1 MSLRLNSIVCF
12 FITLSAFPQG
22 EANYW
27 YFGQNAG
34 LDFTS
39 GSPVAISNG
48 QINTNEGCA
57 VLSNASGQLLFYTDG
72 VTVYNR
78 NHQIMANGTGLM
90 GHPSSTQSATIVNK
104 PNSSNLYYVFTL
116 DANTG
121 VNGFR
126 YSVIDLNLNG
136 GLGDVTSEK
145 NSLITTPS
153 CEKLAVV
160 KHANNVDYWILVHGI
175 NNNIIYSYLLTSS
188 GLSASPVNNPI
199 GVVVPSNNMNNVL
212 GYMKTSPDGK
222 KLVLCHTI
230 LKTAELFDFD
240 NTTGIVSNP
249 IVLLSNDNN
258 QMYGAEFSPNGKVLY
273 ISFQGAVNYLSQ
285 FNLSASNIPGSKIQ
299 LPLLYNY
306 SGGLQLGPDGKIY
319 LAQFNKTKLT
329 AINNPN
335 NLGSAC
341 NIVFNAVDLNGRIC
355 KSGLPAFNQSFFFTP
370 SIQATNLC
378 VGQNTTLEFFTN
390 QTVLSAN
397 WNFGDGNT
405 SNNILGNHTYTSA
418 GTYTVTVNVVTPYG
432 TGTGTK
438 NITINSLPNATQ
450 PANIVLCDNDNNGIE
465 SFDLTTRKFSIL
477 NGQNP
482 LTHSVT
488 FYASWTD
495 YTNNIPIGNPSN
507 YINLSNSQSII
518 AEVDNGTCKKTTTFT
533 IQIISP
539 ATSINLPAMKI
550 CDNTSFGTNND
561 GIVVFNLT
569 TNGTLILNSQ
579 LSNDFSIQYY
589 QNSNLTQLITNPS
602 NYINTNTQETIYVK
616 IINNLN
622 NSCFIVSSFEI
633 EVYPLPVINS
643 IISLKQCDD
652 NNDGFSAFNL
662 TEANQLLVANTNN
675 LTITYHETYNEADN
689 GSNAIINTTAYTNQV
704 VSNDVVYVRIE
715 NEHGCHRV
723 AQLNLNV
730 STTNIPSSFQKT
742 FTVCDDTASG
752 TASDGI
758 ATFNFSSVTSDI
770 QALYPVGQALT
781 IAYYKNLADA
791 LAEQN
796 PITNTST
803 YTNIGYP
810 NTQNIYVRVDSQ
822 VNNECLGL
830 GHHITL
836 NVERIPFVNDL
847 TIRHCDDNQD
857 GMYAFDTSTVEQ
869 QLINGL
875 TGVQVTYTTTSGSI
889 LPSPLPNPFNTT
901 TQDIIATVTNSTS
914 TACNDTAI
922 IHFIVDD
929 LPEVFPIA
937 SILTTVCDDEAIP
950 MAQDGMFAFNTTT
963 YQSTLLGGQTGMTVN
978 YYAANGTTLPS
989 PLPNP
994 FTTSTQ
1000 NVTVEIVN
1008 PTNTQCKAT
1017 YTIPFIIKPLPL
1029 IELAGSE
1036 LVCSNDPS
1044 FTKIINAG
1052 VTDVAQISNYTYQWY
1067 LNGTIIPSATQ
1078 YDLTVNT
1085 EGVYTC
1091 EVTYPNGC
1099 SRTRTIT
1106 VTASNSATIEQ
1117 ISITDLSDNNSI
1129 VVYVSGSG
1137 DYEYSLDGIN
1147 YQTNNIFNN
1156 LNPGVY
1162 NVYINDVNGC
1172 GEIIKEVSLLGIP
1185 NYFTPNGDGFNDT
1198 WNIKGITEYYNSKS
1212 IIYIFDRYGKLI
1224 KHLSPHS
1231 NGWDG
1236 TYNGNPLPASDY
1248 WYNIKL
1254 EDGRVFKGH
1263 FSLKR

>member
-1 MSLRLNSIVCF
+1 MKYFYVVIIIF
-12 FITLSAFPQG
+12 LSSFLFAQG
-22 EANYW
+22 EANIW
-27 YFGQNAG
+27 YFGENAG
-34 LDFTS
+34 LDFNNGT
-39 GSPVAISNG
+39 PVALTDG

-57 VLSNASGQLLFYTDG
+57 VLSNNLGQLLFYTDG
-72 VTVYNR
+72 VTIYNK
-78 NHQIMANGTGLM
+78 NHQVMLNGSGLL
-90 GHPSSTQSATIVNK
+90 GHSSSTQSATIIPK
-104 PNSSNLYYVFTL
+104 PGTNNLFYVFTQTIN
-116 DANTG
+116 AG
-121 VNGFR
+121 PNGLR
-126 YSVIDLNLNG
+126 YSVVDLNLDG
-136 GLGDVTSEK
+136 GLGGVTSEK
-145 NSLITTPS
+145 NIFVTAPS

-160 KHANNVDYWILVHGI
+160 KHANNIDYWILVHGW
-175 NNNIIYSYLLTSS
+175 NNNIISSYLLTTS
-188 GLSASPVNNPI
+188 GLSTTPINNSI
-199 GVVVPSNNMNNVL
+199 GVVVPNTNLDNVI
-212 GYMKTSPDGK
+212 GYMKFSPDGR
-222 KLVLCHTI
+222 KLVACHAFVY
-230 LKTAELFDFD
+230 TAELYDFD
-240 NTTGIVSNP
+240 NSTGILSNP
-249 IVLLSNDNN
+249 ISLFTGENL
-258 QMYGAEFSPNGKVLY
+258 QTYGAEFSPNNDVLY
-273 ISFQGAVNYLSQ
+273 ISQSSTNVLSQ
-285 FNLSASNIPGSKIQ
+285 FDLTASNIPASRVYLSSLNSLVGA
-299 LPLLYNY
+299 
-306 SGGLQLGPDGKIY
+306 LQLGPDGKIY
-319 LAQFNKTKLT
+319 VTQYFKTKLGV
-329 AINNPN
+329 INNPN
-335 NLGSAC
+335 VIGSAC
-341 NIVFNAVDLNGRIC
+341 NLVVDAIDLNGRLC
-355 KSGLPAFNQSFFFTP
+355 KAGLPAFSQSFFYTP
-370 SIQATNLC
+370 LINITSTCEGQASN
-378 VGQNTTLEFFTN
+378 FSFSTN
-390 QTVLSAN
+390 QTILSAT

-405 SNNILGNHTYTSA
+405 SNAISPTYTYANS
-418 GTYTVTVNVVTPYG
+418 GTYNVSVTITTPQGTGSNTRSITIYPRPTLIQNTVT
-432 TGTGTK
+432 
-438 NITINSLPNATQ
+438 
-450 PANIVLCDNDNNGIE
+450 
-465 SFDLTTRKFSIL
+465 
-477 NGQNP
+477 
-482 LTHSVT
+482 
-488 FYASWTD
+488 
-495 YTNNIPIGNPSN
+495 
-507 YINLSNSQSII
+507 
-518 AEVDNGTCKKTTTFT
+518 
-533 IQIISP
+533 
-539 ATSINLPAMKI
+539 
-550 CDNTSFGTNND
+550 
-561 GIVVFNLT
+561 
-569 TNGTLILNSQ
+569 
-579 LSNDFSIQYY
+579 
-589 QNSNLTQLITNPS
+589 
-602 NYINTNTQETIYVK
+602 
-616 IINNLN
+616 
-622 NSCFIVSSFEI
+622 
-633 EVYPLPVINS
+633 
-643 IISLKQCDD
+643 LKQCDD

-689 GSNAIINTTAYTNQV
+689 GTNAIPNATAYTNQV
-704 VSNDVVYVRIE
+704 VSNDVAYVRIE

-723 AQLNLNV
+723 AQLNLSV

-742 FTVCDDTASG
+742 FTVCDDTVSG
-752 TASDGI
+752 TATDGI

-796 PITNTST
+796 PITNTSN

-810 NTQNIYVRVDSQ
+810 NTQNIYIRVDSQ

-857 GMYAFDTSTVEQ
+857 GMFAFDTSTVEQ

-889 LPSPLPNPFNTT
+889 LPSPLPNPFNTS
-901 TQDIIATVTNSTS
+901 TQDIIATVTNTTS

-937 SILTTVCDDEAIP
+937 SILTTVCDDEASP

-963 YQSTLLGGQTGMTVN
+963 FQSTLLGGQTGMTVT

-1067 LNGTIIPSATQ
+1067 LNGSIIPSATQ

-1091 EVTYPNGC
+1091 EVTHPNSC
-1099 SRTRTIT
+1099 SSTRTVT

-1117 ISITDLSDNNSI
+1117 ISINDLSDNNSI

-1147 YQTNNIFNN
+1147 YQTSNTFNN

-1172 GEIIKEVSLLGIP
+1172 GEIIKDVSLLGIP

-1198 WNIKGITEYYNSKS
+1198 WNIKGITEFYNSKS

-1224 KHLSPHS
+1224 KQLAPLS

-1236 TYNGNPLPASDY
+1236 TFNGSTLPSDDY
-1248 WYNIKL
+1248 WYNVKL
-1254 EDGRVFKGH
+1254 EDGRILKGH
-1263 FSLKR
+1263 FTLKR

>member
-1 MSLRLNSIVCF
+1 MKKFSLFNLLILFN
-12 FITLSAFPQG
+12 LLAFPQG
-22 EANYW
+22 EAKIW
-27 YFGQNAG
+27 YFGENAG
-34 LDFTS
+34 LDFNS
-39 GSPVAISNG
+39 GTPVALTNG
-48 QINTNEGCA
+48 QINTIEGCA
-57 VLSNASGQLLFYTDG
+57 VLSNNLGQLLFYTDG
-72 VTVYNR
+72 ITIYNK
-78 NHQIMANGTGLM
+78 NHVVMQNGAGLM
-90 GHPSSTQSATIVNK
+90 GHPSSTHSATIVQK
-104 PNSSNLYYVFTL
+104 PGNPNLFYVFTL
-116 DANTG
+116 DAYG
-121 VNGFR
+121 HVNGFR
-126 YSVIDLNLNG
+126 YSVIDLTLDG
-136 GLGDVTSEK
+136 GLGGVTSEK
-145 NSLITTPS
+145 NIPIYGPS
-153 CEKLAVV
+153 NEKISVV
-160 KHANNVDYWILVHGI
+160 KHANNVDFWIVTMGYPGNTFYAH
-175 NNNIIYSYLLTSS
+175 LLTSS
-188 GLSASPVNNPI
+188 GISSSPVLSNAGFFVPNNDE
-199 GVVVPSNNMNNVL
+199 NNVIGQMKISPL
-212 GYMKTSPDGK
+212 GNKIS
-222 KLVLCHTI
+222 VVHAE
-230 LKTAELFDFD
+230 LKQVELFDF
-240 NTTGIVSNP
+240 NNSNGIVSNP
-249 IVLLSNDNN
+249 ILLHSSNNPSAT
-258 QMYGAEFSPNGKVLY
+258 QIVYGTEFSPNGEVLY
-273 ISFQGAVNYLSQ
+273 VTKIFEDKIFQYDLTS
-285 FNLSASNIPGSKIQ
+285 SNIPASKIDIQ
-299 LPLLYNY
+299 YSQNYNFP
-306 SGGLQLGPDGKIY
+306 SSLQLGPDGKIY
-319 LAQFNKTKLT
+319 IAQQSQYFLSVI
-329 AINNPN
+329 ANPN
-335 NLGSAC
+335 NLGVAC
-341 NIVFNAVDLNGRIC
+341 NLQENTISLNGKRSN
-355 KSGLPAFNQSFFFTP
+355 SGLPTFSQSFFYTP
-370 SIQATNLC
+370 LINTTSTC
-378 VGQNTTLEFFTN
+378 VGQASNFSFSTN
-390 QTVLSAN
+390 QTILSAT

-405 SNNILGNHTYTSA
+405 SNAISPTYTYA
-418 GTYTVTVNVVTPYG
+418 NPGTYNVSVTITTPQGTGSNTRSITIYPRPTLIQNTVT
-432 TGTGTK
+432 
-438 NITINSLPNATQ
+438 
-450 PANIVLCDNDNNGIE
+450 
-465 SFDLTTRKFSIL
+465 
-477 NGQNP
+477 
-482 LTHSVT
+482 
-488 FYASWTD
+488 
-495 YTNNIPIGNPSN
+495 
-507 YINLSNSQSII
+507 
-518 AEVDNGTCKKTTTFT
+518 
-533 IQIISP
+533 
-539 ATSINLPAMKI
+539 
-550 CDNTSFGTNND
+550 
-561 GIVVFNLT
+561 
-569 TNGTLILNSQ
+569 
-579 LSNDFSIQYY
+579 
-589 QNSNLTQLITNPS
+589 
-602 NYINTNTQETIYVK
+602 
-616 IINNLN
+616 
-622 NSCFIVSSFEI
+622 
-633 EVYPLPVINS
+633 
-643 IISLKQCDD
+643 LKQCDD
-652 NNDGFSAFNL
+652 NNDGYSAFNL
-662 TEANQLLVANTNN
+662 IQANNLLVSNTNN
-675 LTITYHETYNEADN
+675 LTITYHETFNEADN
-689 GSNAIINTTAYTNQV
+689 GSNVIINTTAYTNQV

-742 FTVCDDTASG
+742 FTVCDDTVSG
-752 TASDGI
+752 TATDGI

-937 SILTTVCDDEAIP
+937 SNLTTVCDDEASP
-950 MAQDGMFAFNTTT
+950 MAQDGMFAFNTTAF
-963 YQSTLLGGQTGMTVN
+963 QSTLLGGQTGMTVN
-978 YYAANGTTLPS
+978 YYAANGTALPS

-1036 LVCSNDPS
+1036 LVCSNGLL

-1052 VTDVAQISNYTYQWY
+1052 VSDVAQISNYTYQWY
-1067 LNGTIIPSATQ
+1067 LNGLIIPSATQ

-1085 EGVYTC
+1085 EGLYTC
-1091 EVTYPNGC
+1091 EVAHPNSC

-1117 ISITDLSDNNSI
+1117 ININDLSDNNSI

-1147 YQTNNIFNN
+1147 YQTSNTFNN

-1172 GEIIKEVSLLGIP
+1172 GEIYKEVSLLGIP

-1224 KHLSPHS
+1224 KQLSPHS

-1236 TYNGNPLPASDY
+1236 TFNGSTLPSDDY

-1254 EDGRVFKGH
+1254 EDGRILKGH
-1263 FSLKR
+1263 FTLKR

>member
-1 MSLRLNSIVCF
+1 MLPNYFGGNLIFLFLHMKYFYVVIIIF
-12 FITLSAFPQG
+12 LSSFLFAQG
-22 EANYW
+22 EANIW
-27 YFGQNAG
+27 YFGENAG
-34 LDFTS
+34 LDFNNGT
-39 GSPVAISNG
+39 PVALTDG

-57 VLSNASGQLLFYTDG
+57 VLSNNLGQLLFYTDG
-72 VTVYNR
+72 VTIYNK
-78 NHQIMANGTGLM
+78 NHQVMLNGSGLL
-90 GHPSSTQSATIVNK
+90 GHSSSTQSATIIPK
-104 PNSSNLYYVFTL
+104 PGTNNLFYVFTQTIN
-116 DANTG
+116 AG
-121 VNGFR
+121 PNGLR
-126 YSVIDLNLNG
+126 YSVVDLNLDG
-136 GLGDVTSEK
+136 GLGGVTSEK
-145 NSLITTPS
+145 NIFVTAPS

-160 KHANNVDYWILVHGI
+160 KHANNIDYWILVHGW
-175 NNNIIYSYLLTSS
+175 NNNIISSYLLTTS
-188 GLSASPVNNPI
+188 GLSTTPINNSI
-199 GVVVPSNNMNNVL
+199 GVVVPNTNLDNVI
-212 GYMKTSPDGK
+212 GYMKFSPDGR
-222 KLVLCHTI
+222 KLVACHAFVY
-230 LKTAELFDFD
+230 TAELYDFD
-240 NTTGIVSNP
+240 NSTGILSNP
-249 IVLLSNDNN
+249 ISLFTGENL
-258 QMYGAEFSPNGKVLY
+258 QTYGAEFSPNNDVLY
-273 ISFQGAVNYLSQ
+273 ISQSSTNVLSQ
-285 FNLSASNIPGSKIQ
+285 FDLTASNIPASRVYLSSLNSLVGA
-299 LPLLYNY
+299 
-306 SGGLQLGPDGKIY
+306 LQLGPDGKIY
-319 LAQFNKTKLT
+319 VTQYFKTKLGV
-329 AINNPN
+329 INNPN
-335 NLGSAC
+335 VIGSAC
-341 NIVFNAVDLNGRIC
+341 NLVVDAIDLNGRLC
-355 KSGLPAFNQSFFFTP
+355 KAGLPAFSQSFFYTP
-370 SIQATNLC
+370 LINITSTCEGQASN
-378 VGQNTTLEFFTN
+378 FSFSTN
-390 QTVLSAN
+390 QTILSAT

-405 SNNILGNHTYTSA
+405 SNAISPTYTYANS
-418 GTYTVTVNVVTPYG
+418 GTYNVSVTITTPQGTGSNTRSITIYPRPTLIQNTVT
-432 TGTGTK
+432 
-438 NITINSLPNATQ
+438 
-450 PANIVLCDNDNNGIE
+450 
-465 SFDLTTRKFSIL
+465 
-477 NGQNP
+477 
-482 LTHSVT
+482 
-488 FYASWTD
+488 
-495 YTNNIPIGNPSN
+495 
-507 YINLSNSQSII
+507 
-518 AEVDNGTCKKTTTFT
+518 
-533 IQIISP
+533 
-539 ATSINLPAMKI
+539 
-550 CDNTSFGTNND
+550 
-561 GIVVFNLT
+561 
-569 TNGTLILNSQ
+569 
-579 LSNDFSIQYY
+579 
-589 QNSNLTQLITNPS
+589 
-602 NYINTNTQETIYVK
+602 
-616 IINNLN
+616 
-622 NSCFIVSSFEI
+622 
-633 EVYPLPVINS
+633 
-643 IISLKQCDD
+643 LKQCDD

-689 GSNAIINTTAYTNQV
+689 GTNAIPNATAYTNQV
-704 VSNDVVYVRIE
+704 VSNDVAYVRIE

-723 AQLNLNV
+723 AQLNLSV

-742 FTVCDDTASG
+742 FTVCDDTVSG
-752 TASDGI
+752 TATDGI

-796 PITNTST
+796 PITNTSN

-810 NTQNIYVRVDSQ
+810 NTQNIYIRVDSQ

-937 SILTTVCDDEAIP
+937 SNLTTVCDDEASP
-950 MAQDGMFAFNTTT
+950 LTQDGMFAFNTTT
-963 YQSTLLGGQTGMTVN
+963 FQSTLLGGQTGMNVY

-1067 LNGTIIPSATQ
+1067 LNGLIIPSATQ

-1091 EVTYPNGC
+1091 EVTHPNSC
-1099 SRTRTIT
+1099 SRTRTVT

-1117 ISITDLSDNNSI
+1117 ISINDLSDNNSI

-1147 YQTNNIFNN
+1147 YQTSNTFNN

-1172 GEIIKEVSLLGIP
+1172 GEIIKDVSLLGIP

-1198 WNIKGITEYYNSKS
+1198 WNIKGITEFYNSKS

-1224 KHLSPHS
+1224 KQLAPLS

-1236 TYNGNPLPASDY
+1236 TFNGSTLPSDDY
-1248 WYNIKL
+1248 WYNVKL
-1254 EDGRVFKGH
+1254 EDGRILKGH
-1263 FSLKR
+1263 FTLKR